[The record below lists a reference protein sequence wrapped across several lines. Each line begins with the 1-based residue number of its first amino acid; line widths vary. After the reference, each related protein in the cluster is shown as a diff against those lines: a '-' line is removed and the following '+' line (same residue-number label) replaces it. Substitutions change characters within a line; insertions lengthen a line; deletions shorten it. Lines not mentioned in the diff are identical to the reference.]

1 MMDPEMIRLAQEQI
15 SRIPPDQ
22 FMRMQQQMMSNPDL
36 IRMASEGADQG
47 EKAALLVD
55 QMLTVYFSSLIRLQS
70 LRKNGFD
77 FIERRDGL
85 PGRRLFLSAV
95 PFSKNITFGSTDV
108 QELVSLLAD
117 EPTSFQDD
125 PAGVRLEDGVQTP
138 GHSLPSVKSLVRPS
152 RVRAMLASRACRSSI
167 MIGDPLSKKE
177 MQKVLSNLAELD
189 SPWNCPHG
197 RPTMRHLVDLTNIKM
212 YTRFN

>member
-1 MMDPEMIRLAQEQI
+1 MADLVALMDGDAWRGRGELTEDIRGE
-15 SRIPPDQ
+15 PV
-22 FMRMQQQMMSNPDL
+22 
-36 IRMASEGADQG
+36 SEADHRFLHNSEWTARGAAVTADFRSYPHQ
-47 EKAALLVD
+47 
-55 QMLTVYFSSLIRLQS
+55 
-70 LRKNGFD
+70 RKNGFD

-212 YTRFN
+212 YTRFNTGL